1 MRDHFYKR
9 GVYCDISRA
18 SPHIWVFF
26 LVKIY
31 PRQERFILLG
41 HFYKEEYIGTLSASP
56 HIRVLQRSDL
66 TKRSVAGLPLQ
77 VSFYRRGRILLNSL
91 LHSPHNRGS
100 KLLNSL
106 LTRRSFEELGLMQA
120 VFNWRLLFGSRF
132 LHR

>member
-1 MRDHFYKR
+1 MKFRIVCEIQPLQKGNILRDHFYKR

-41 HFYKEEYIGTLSASP
+41 HFYKEVYIGTLSASP
-56 HIRVLQRSDL
+56 HIRVLQKSDL
-66 TKRSVAGLPLQ
+66 TKRSVGGLPLQ

-91 LHSPHNRGS
+91 LH
-100 KLLNSL
+100 
-106 LTRRSFEELGLMQA
+106 RSSQQ
-120 VFNWRLLFGSRF
+120 RL
-132 LHR
+132 